1 MPQDQSDARY
11 RPLKEFV
18 RERGG
23 LRLAAHG
30 RFRDRCVEWAVA
42 DWPTGELPGEVE
54 GILRDRLAAR
64 TREEYGSILAT
75 LLIGIA
81 VNLICR
87 LIVEWWR
94 RRRLNQAFMEVWSR
108 AAKNPD
114 VSPQGGG

>member
-1 MPQDQSDARY
+1 MPQSESDARY

-18 RERGG
+18 RDRGG

-42 DWPTGELPGEVE
+42 DWPTDCPPEHIE
-54 GILRDRLAAR
+54 GILRERLAAR

-81 VNLICR
+81 VNLICQA
-87 LIVEWWR
+87 IVEWWR

-114 VSPQGGG
+114 VSPEGGV